1 MTAWTYA
8 LLDSRFNWVPVQT
21 GESGD
26 LIYQRDDGLAY
37 VKLAPAARSVD
48 LAGERDRLLWLHKRG
63 ITGPE
68 VIDWHET
75 EEGVRLT
82 MTTVPGVP
90 AAGLSGADLLKAW
103 PSMARQLAILHE
115 LAVGECPYDRG
126 LLLMFDRAVD
136 VVARDAV
143 NPDFL
148 SGEDKDIPAYEL
160 LAHITDELPVR
171 LDQEAA
177 ERAVCHG
184 DACMPNFI
192 IDPRNLQCTG
202 LIDFGRL
209 GKADRYAD
217 LSLMV
222 ASAGENWTTLAQAER
237 AFGILFGALGISAP
251 DRDRLAFYLRLDPLT
266 WG

>member
-1 MTAWTYA
+1 M
-8 LLDSRFNWVPVQT
+8 DSRFNWVPVQT

-26 LIYQRDDGLAY
+26 LVFRRDDGLAY
-37 VKLAPAARSVD
+37 VKLAPAACSVN
-48 LAGERDRLLWLHKRG
+48 LAGERDRLLWLRERG
-63 ITGPE
+63 ITSPE

-90 AAGLSGADLLKAW
+90 AADLTGADLLKAW
-103 PSMARQLAILHE
+103 PSMARQLGILHE
-115 LAVGECPYDRG
+115 LAVSECPYDRG

-136 VVARDAV
+136 VVARGAV
-143 NPDFL
+143 NPGFL
-148 SGEDKDIPAYEL
+148 SSKDKDVPACQL

-177 ERAVCHG
+177 ERVVCHG
-184 DACMPNFI
+184 DACTPNFI
-192 IDPRNLQCTG
+192 VDPRSLQCTG
-202 LIDFGRL
+202 LIDVGRL

-217 LSLMV
+217 LALMI
-222 ASAGENWTTLAQAER
+222 ANAGENWTTLAQAER
-237 AFGILFGALGISAP
+237 AFGILFETLGISAP